1 MSAPDRSSPA
11 AGGAPADASGTAPA
25 REIILQLRGLSK
37 RFGGVNAVQNV
48 SLVVPRGVVFALI
61 GPNGAGKSTVVNL
74 LTGALKPSSGEASLR
89 GVTVT
94 GRKPHQVTAAG
105 MARTF
110 QSGRLF
116 RRLSVLDNVLV
127 GATPR
132 VEAGFLDI
140 VLRTPRFRA
149 SERSLRERG
158 LAALS
163 RLGLADLAD
172 REVGSLP
179 YGQSRMVEIARAL
192 VSEPIMLLLDEPAAG
207 LNSGEVE
214 RFLGVIEGLRRY
226 GLTVLLIEHNMG
238 LVMRVADR
246 IAVLNFGE
254 LIAEGTPA
262 EIRSDP
268 AVLEAYL
275 GRGTAHV

>member
-1 MSAPDRSSPA
+1 MSAIL
-11 AGGAPADASGTAPA
+11 
-25 REIILQLRGLSK
+25 EIRALSK
-37 RFGGVNAVQNV
+37 NFGGVAAVHDV
-48 SLVVPRGVVFALI
+48 TLDIPRGVVFALI

-74 LTGALKPSSGEASLR
+74 LTGALLPSKGTATLGGAR
-89 GVTVT
+89 VT

-132 VEAGFLDI
+132 ARAGFHDI
-140 VLRTPRFRA
+140 VARTPRFRA
-149 SERSLRERG
+149 SERQLAERAREA
-158 LAALS
+158 LA

-172 REVGSLP
+172 REVGALP
-179 YGQSRMVEIARAL
+179 YGQGRMVEIARAL
-192 VSEPIMLLLDEPAAG
+192 VSDPVMLLLDEPAAG

-214 RFLGVIEGLRRY
+214 RFLGIVEALRRD
-226 GLTVLLIEHNMG
+226 GLTMLLIEHNMG

-254 LIAEGTPA
+254 IIAEGTPA
-262 EIRSDP
+262 EVRANP

-275 GRGTAHV
+275 GAGTAHA

>member
-1 MSAPDRSSPA
+1 MSA
-11 AGGAPADASGTAPA
+11 
-25 REIILQLRGLSK
+25 ILETRALSK
-37 RFGGVNAVQNV
+37 RFGGVNAVQDV
-48 SLVVPRGVVFALI
+48 SLAVPRGIVFALI

-74 LTGALKPSSGEASLR
+74 LTGALRPSSGEALLA
-89 GVTVT
+89 GAVVT

-110 QSGRLF
+110 QNGRLF

-132 VEAGFLDI
+132 IESNFLDT
-140 VLRTPRFRA
+140 VLRTPRFRRG
-149 SERSLRERG
+149 EQRLRDRA
-158 LAALS
+158 LAALA

-179 YGQSRMVEIARAL
+179 YGQGRMVEIARAL
-192 VSEPIMLLLDEPAAG
+192 VSDPVMLLLDEPAAG

-214 RFLGVIEGLRRY
+214 RFLGVVQALRRD
-226 GLTVLLIEHNMG
+226 GLTMLLIEHNMG

-254 LIAEGTPA
+254 VIAEGTPA
-262 EIRSDP
+262 EVRSDP

-275 GRGTAHV
+275 GRGTAHA

>member
-1 MSAPDRSSPA
+1 MSA
-11 AGGAPADASGTAPA
+11 
-25 REIILQLRGLSK
+25 ILELRGLGKS
-37 RFGGVNAVQNV
+37 FGGVRAVHDL
-48 SLVVPRGVVFALI
+48 SFSVPRGMLFALI

-74 LTGALKPSSGEASLR
+74 LTGALRPSAGEARLS
-89 GVTVT
+89 GAVVT
-94 GRKPHQVTAAG
+94 GRAPHRVTAAG

-110 QSGRLF
+110 QNGRLF

-132 VEAGFLDI
+132 VEAGFFDI

-149 SERSLRERG
+149 SERRLREHG
-158 LAALS
+158 LAALA
-163 RLGLADLAD
+163 RLGLDGLAD

-179 YGQSRMVEIARAL
+179 FGQARMVEIARAL
-192 VSEPIMLLLDEPAAG
+192 VSDPAMLLLDEPAAG

-214 RFLGVIEGLRRY
+214 RFLRVVEGLRAD
-226 GLTVLLIEHNMG
+226 GLTILLIEHNMG

-254 LIAEGTPA
+254 LIADGPPA
-262 EIRSDP
+262 EIRRDP

-275 GRGTAHV
+275 GRGTAHA

>member
-1 MSAPDRSSPA
+1 VTP
-11 AGGAPADASGTAPA
+11 
-25 REIILQLRGLSK
+25 ILETRALSK
-37 RFGGVNAVQNV
+37 RFGGVNAVQDV
-48 SLVVPRGVVFALI
+48 SLAVPRGIVFALI

-74 LTGALKPSSGEASLR
+74 LTGALKPSAGEALLS
-89 GVTVT
+89 GAIVT
-94 GRKPHQVTAAG
+94 GRRPHQVTAAG

-110 QSGRLF
+110 QNGRLF
-116 RRLSVLDNVLV
+116 RRLTVLDNVLV

-140 VLRTPRFRA
+140 VLRTPRFRV
-149 SERSLRERG
+149 SERRLRERG
-158 LAALS
+158 QAALE
-163 RLGLADLAD
+163 RLGLADLAE

-179 YGQSRMVEIARAL
+179 YGQARMVEIARAL
-192 VSEPIMLLLDEPAAG
+192 VSDPAMLLLDEPAAG

-214 RFLGVIEGLRRY
+214 RFLGVVEGLRRD
-226 GLTVLLIEHNMG
+226 GLTMLLIEHNMG

-254 LIAEGTPA
+254 VIAEGTPA
-262 EIRSDP
+262 EVRSDP

-275 GRGTAHV
+275 GRGTAHA

>member
-1 MSAPDRSSPA
+1 MP
-11 AGGAPADASGTAPA
+11 APATPRPGGS
-25 REIILQLRGLSK
+25 ILETRGLSK

-48 SLVVPRGVVFALI
+48 SFAVPRGVVFALI

-74 LTGALKPSSGEASLR
+74 LTGALKPSAGDATLSGAI
-89 GVTVT
+89 VT

-110 QSGRLF
+110 QNGRLF

-132 VEAGFLDI
+132 VEAGFVDI

-149 SERSLRERG
+149 SEHRLRERA
-158 LAALS
+158 LAALA

-179 YGQSRMVEIARAL
+179 YGQGRMVEIARAL
-192 VSEPIMLLLDEPAAG
+192 VSDPVMLLLDEPAAG

-214 RFLGVIEGLRRY
+214 RFLGVIEGLRRD
-226 GLTVLLIEHNMG
+226 GLTMLLIEHNMG

-262 EIRSDP
+262 EIRGDP

-275 GRGTAHV
+275 GQGTAHV